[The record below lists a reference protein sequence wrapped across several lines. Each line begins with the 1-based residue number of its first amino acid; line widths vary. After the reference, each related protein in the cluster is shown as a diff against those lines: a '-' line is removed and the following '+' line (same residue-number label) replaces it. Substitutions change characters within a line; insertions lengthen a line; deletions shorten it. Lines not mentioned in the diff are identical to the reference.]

1 MSAVVAAAAV
11 QPGEGAWLVELYADG
26 ATRPFGAVESALR
39 LLVAE
44 AVRGA
49 TEPRTLRYAA

>member
-1 MSAVVAAAAV
+1 MSGVVAAAGTER
-11 QPGEGAWLVELYADG
+11 GEGAWLVELYADG
-26 ATRPFGAVESALR
+26 ATRPLADIEGLLR

-49 TEPRTLRYAA
+49 AGTASLRRAA